1 MYASIKTISFC
12 GINVLDV
19 DVQTQICNGLPSFS
33 IVGLPDKTVAESR
46 ERIRACLYAIGMQ
59 LPSKK
64 IIVNLAPADQPK
76 EGSHY
81 DLPIA
86 ISILSAMGL
95 LRIQA
100 DTEFYAMG
108 ELSLTGG
115 IAKVHGVLPAAIHS
129 LHKNSGLICPK
140 DSESEAVW
148 SSNPYIL
155 AANNLVEVITHF
167 NETKTLAFSKVDEI
181 TSQIS
186 KNTSQNNILYPCMST
201 VKGQRI
207 AKRAL
212 ELAAIGGHNVMMS
225 GPPGVGKSMMAAAFT
240 GILPPLST
248 EEILEV
254 TMIHSLAGK
263 IPDSGLITARPLR
276 APHHSA
282 SLVSVIGGG
291 NRAQPGEISLA
302 HKGVLFLDEMP
313 EFSRNTLDALR
324 QPLENKE
331 ITISRANHHI
341 TYAADF
347 QLIAAMNPCK
357 CGYMGIFKKEC
368 KRAPSCGKEYLHRIS
383 GPLLDRIDIFLD
395 INNISSH
402 ELLYDEAETSK
413 TIQQRVIESQKHQKS
428 ILGCKS
434 ILSNINTLQKHT
446 DAKALQFLTHSA
458 EKIHM
463 SARSYVRI
471 LKLARTIADSEFCPI
486 INDEHIAEA
495 IGYRKVL

>member
-1 MYASIKTISFC
+1 MHASIKTISFC

-59 LPSKK
+59 LPAKK

-95 LRIQA
+95 LH
-100 DTEFYAMG
+100 THTEKEFYAMG

-115 IAKVHGVLPAAIHS
+115 LAKVYGALPAAIHT
-129 LHKNSGLICPK
+129 LHRNACLICPK
-140 DSESEAVW
+140 ASESEAIW
-148 SSNPYIL
+148 SSNPCIL
-155 AANNLVEVITHF
+155 TANNLMEVIAHF
-167 NETKTLAFSKVDEI
+167 NETTTIPFSKTEEI
-181 TSQIS
+181 SSQV
-186 KNTSQNNILYPCMST
+186 SQETAANNIIYPCMST
-201 VKGQRI
+201 VKGQRL

-212 ELAAIGGHNVMMS
+212 ELAAIGGHNVMLC
-225 GPPGVGKSMMAAAFT
+225 GPPGVGKSMMASAFT
-240 GILPPLST
+240 GIIPPLSS

-263 IPDSGLITARPLR
+263 IPDSGLMTTRPLR
-276 APHHSA
+276 SPHHSA

-302 HKGVLFLDEMP
+302 HKGVLFLDELP
-313 EFSRNTLDALR
+313 EFSRNTLEALR

-331 ITISRANHHI
+331 VTISRANHHI

-368 KRAPSCGKEYLHRIS
+368 KRAPACGKEYLQRIS

-395 INNISSH
+395 VNNISSH
-402 ELLYDEAETSK
+402 ELLYDTAETSQ
-413 TIQQRVIESQKHQKS
+413 TIQQRVIKAQKHQHK

-434 ILSNINTLQKHT
+434 TIAHIN
-446 DAKALQFLTHSA
+446 ALQESTKESALHFLTHTA
-458 EKIHM
+458 EKIQM
-463 SARSYVRI
+463 SARSYIRI
-471 LKLARTIADSEFCPI
+471 LRLARTIADAEECEI
-486 INDEHIAEA
+486 TNEEHIAEA
-495 IGYRKVL
+495 IGYRKVM